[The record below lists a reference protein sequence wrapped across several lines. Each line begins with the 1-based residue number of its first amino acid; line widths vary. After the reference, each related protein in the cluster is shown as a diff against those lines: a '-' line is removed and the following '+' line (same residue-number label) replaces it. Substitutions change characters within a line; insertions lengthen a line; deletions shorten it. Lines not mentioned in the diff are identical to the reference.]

1 VYEESE
7 KGIFQNE
14 NIPESQRQLL
24 RSWRIRV
31 QQIGHELGR
40 PGMKDEEIIPLLH
53 QLRMPSFFTHDFVV
67 SRNYFVKKL
76 HLNLW

>member
-1 VYEESE
+1 MN
-7 KGIFQNE
+7 ILDE

-40 PGMKDEEIIPLLH
+40 PGMKDEENIPLLNH
-53 QLRMPSFFTHDFVV
+53 VR
-67 SRNYFVKKL
+67 R
-76 HLNLW
+76 